1 MGILHL
7 RYLRDSTLPNTINER
22 GRTWGIAWR
31 NPNIL
36 SSTIYLL
43 KDSNITVET
52 MKISERIVE
61 DMKVAMK
68 GGDAKRVAALR
79 TLRAALLQLQ
89 KSGAEVSEEDELKAI
104 QKQAKMSKDAVEQF
118 STAGREDL
126 AEKERSELA
135 VFEDYL
141 PKQMTDQEIE
151 EVVKRIAG
159 EVGASGIDDFK
170 NVMPKAMS
178 ELKGRADGGR
188 VQAIVR
194 QVLSGDIGA

>member
-1 MGILHL
+1 
-7 RYLRDSTLPNTINER
+7 
-22 GRTWGIAWR
+22 
-31 NPNIL
+31 
-36 SSTIYLL
+36 
-43 KDSNITVET
+43 